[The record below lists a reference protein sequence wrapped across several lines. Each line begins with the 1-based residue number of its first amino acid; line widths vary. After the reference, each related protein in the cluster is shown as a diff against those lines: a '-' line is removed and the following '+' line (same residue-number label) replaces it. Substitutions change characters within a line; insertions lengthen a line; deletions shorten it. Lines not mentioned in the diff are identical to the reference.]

1 MSEARLKL
9 QARKDSVDITKI
21 GLQGG
26 VYGGFTTIDAI
37 FAVDM

>member
-26 VYGGFTTIDAI
+26 VYGVIVCI
-37 FAVDM
+37 

>member
-1 MSEARLKL
+1 MSEAKLKL

-26 VYGGFTTIDAI
+26 VYGGYRLSID
-37 FAVDM
+37 